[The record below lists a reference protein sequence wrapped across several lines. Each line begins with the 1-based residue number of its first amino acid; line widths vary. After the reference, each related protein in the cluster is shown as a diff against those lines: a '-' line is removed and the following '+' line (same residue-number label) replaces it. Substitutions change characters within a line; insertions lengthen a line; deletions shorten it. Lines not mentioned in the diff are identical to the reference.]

1 MYSGLQLFKVN
12 GGGQYTLNDLLNSEQ
27 KGITGEEKLSA
38 FSSGAI
44 SGEEVWFADQDQ
56 SRG

>member
-1 MYSGLQLFKVN
+1 MN
-12 GGGQYTLNDLLNSEQ
+12 GGGQYTLNDLVNSEQ

-44 SGEEVWFADQDQ
+44 SGEEGLVSQ
-56 SRG
+56 RTTKP